1 MNTFKNLHTAF
12 SSKSFVAVAILFSL
26 FALSGHFVPVNGQFA
41 CGLGTSWSEV
51 EAEGTYDGK
60 WIRRGTSNNFDAT
73 FTSKGGDT
81 IKSGLSIYLGLG
93 GQVAVKRSD
102 ASDNVYRVNRC
113 FYDGQIAS
121 DGVTVT
127 GKYSCTRPDGSKT
140 GTYNWS
146 AKINCDGTA
155 EITKI
160 RQWIAYYDN
169 LINQWTQY
177 RDQKVAPY
185 YNNPTY
191 YQWARKEYDKSN
203 QTISSL
209 QQKKAY
215 YQNLLRQAGV
225 R

>member
-1 MNTFKNLHTAF
+1 MNKFKNLHTALG
-12 SSKSFVAVAILFSL
+12 SKSFTAAAILFSL
-26 FALSGHFVPVNGQFA
+26 FALSGHFSLVNGQSP
-41 CGLGTSWSEV
+41 CGLGTSWDESES
-51 EAEGTYDGK
+51 GWTGK
-60 WIRRGTSNNFDAT
+60 WIRRGASNNFDAT
-73 FTSKGGDT
+73 FTLGGGQV
-81 IKSGLSIYLGLG
+81 KSGLSIYLGYNG
-93 GQVAVKRSD
+93 KVAVKRSD

-113 FYDGQIAS
+113 FYDGQLAS
-121 DGVTVT
+121 DGISVSGT
-127 GKYSCTRPDGSKT
+127 YSCTREDGSKT

-146 AKINCDGTA
+146 AKINCEGTA

-185 YNNPTY
+185 YNHPTY
-191 YQWARKEYDKSN
+191 YKWARKEYEKAN

-215 YQNLLRQAGV
+215 YQNLLWKAGV